1 MCALVKQIVLIATLS
16 VAGSAGA
23 TPLVVNGGF
32 ESNLNGWTVG
42 GGCGPA
48 AFRPVG
54 NGAGGAVTL
63 NSCGETNADPT
74 VAQTIHGLVVGHT
87 YSLSWD
93 QMLDDNWGGSGGYGK
108 SFAVFLGADGGNA
121 LLVNEYLVKSWKNM
135 STSFVATS
143 TSQLITFAAELD
155 VRTAGVTHNTDV
167 SYALDNVALADL
179 SASAV
184 PEPASLTLLGLGLA
198 GLVAGRRKRA

>member
-1 MCALVKQIVLIATLS
+1 MRALTKQFVLMAALS
-16 VAGSAGA
+16 LAGAVQA
-23 TPLVVNGGF
+23 TPLVTNGGF
-32 ESNLNGWTVG
+32 DTSLSGWTVG

-48 AFRPVG
+48 TYRSFG
-54 NGAGGAVTL
+54 DGTGAVTL

-135 STSFVATS
+135 STTFVATS

-155 VRTAGVTHNTDV
+155 TRTAGVTHNTDV
-167 SYALDNVALADL
+167 SYALDNVALSDL